1 MLSYAVTD
9 RDHERL
15 VDDLDIARM
24 IEPTPIAPRRDDRR
38 HWFRKAM
45 TEGDTIRTRLAS
57 V

>member
-15 VDDLDIARM
+15 VEDLDIARM
-24 IEPTPIAPRRDDRR
+24 IEPTPIAPRRYDRR

-45 TEGDTIRTRLAS
+45 TEGETIRTRLAS